1 MIVFCH
7 LLNDSSGSP
16 KVLHA
21 AIAALAD
28 SEHPN
33 RLYIGSDGR
42 GILETSKIDRHYYW
56 YRRSR
61 WRIVTLFTY
70 ALSQIH
76 LFWRLFR
83 AKDIPQDAIIYVNTL
98 LPFGAAFWGKLTG
111 RTVLYHLHEV
121 SMSPR
126 ILQWFLCAIAK
137 RSADRLIYVSQDH
150 KRRLPIDGIPAS
162 VITNPVDGIFFQH
175 AAGAEI
181 TCLPPKAFNVLMLSS
196 PRDYKGIP
204 EFFKLA
210 RQLENRSD
218 VSFTLVLNASQD
230 QISQYL
236 SSRQAPAN
244 VTIHP
249 RTSTPA
255 EYYACANL
263 VVNLS
268 RVDQWVETF
277 GLTITEAMAFGLPVI
292 APPVGGPAEI
302 MTDQV
307 EGLLVDSRNTQEL
320 AEAVIAL
327 IDTPD
332 LYQTMSIAARIR
344 AADFMPERFAEQLV
358 HEIKELRSNVVPS

>member
-7 LLNDSSGSP
+7 LLNDTSGSP
-16 KVLHA
+16 KVLQA
-21 AIAALAD
+21 AIAALGD
-28 SEHPN
+28 SENPN

-42 GILETSKIDRHYYW
+42 GILDTALIDRHSYW

-76 LFWRLFR
+76 LFWRLVR

-98 LPFGAAFWGKLTG
+98 LPFGAALWGKLTG

-126 ILQWFLCAIAK
+126 ILQRFLCTIAK
-137 RSADRLIYVSQDH
+137 RSANRLIYVSQDH
-150 KRRLPIDGIPAS
+150 KSRLPIDGIPAT
-162 VITNPVDGIFFQH
+162 IIANPVDGHFFQR
-175 AAGAEI
+175 AAGAGIACPPPEI
-181 TCLPPKAFNVLMLSS
+181 FNVLMLSS

-210 RQLENRSD
+210 QQLEIRSD
-218 VSFTLVLNASQD
+218 VSFTLVLNGSQD
-230 QISQYL
+230 EISQYFR
-236 SSRQAPAN
+236 SRQTPAN
-244 VTIHP
+244 LTVYP
-249 RTSTPA
+249 RTSSPA

-268 RVDQWVETF
+268 RVDQCIETF
-277 GLTITEAMAFGLPVI
+277 GLTITEAMALGLPVI
-292 APPVGGPAEI
+292 VPPVGGPAEI
-302 MTDQV
+302 VTDQV
-307 EGLLVDSRNTQEL
+307 EGLLVDSRKTQDL
-320 AEAVIAL
+320 AEAVEAL
-327 IDTPD
+327 ADTPD
-332 LYQTMSIAARIR
+332 LYQRMSIAARIR

-358 HEIKELRSNVVPS
+358 HEIKELRSYVVSS